1 MRIPSLQQDCV
12 LSCVL
17 CVYKTKDTCPLYS
30 LAAGEGGEE
39 GMTAE
44 ETTIGEL
51 NTELKLL

>member
-1 MRIPSLQQDCV
+1 
-12 LSCVL
+12 
-17 CVYKTKDTCPLYS
+17 VYKTKGTSPLYS

-39 GMTAE
+39 GMSAE

>member
-12 LSCVL
+12 LSCVM
-17 CVYKTKDTCPLYS
+17 CVYKSKDSCPLYS

-39 GMTAE
+39 GMAAAETA
-44 ETTIGEL
+44 INEL

>member
-1 MRIPSLQQDCV
+1 
-12 LSCVL
+12 
-17 CVYKTKDTCPLYS
+17 VYQTKGTCPLYS

-44 ETTIGEL
+44 GTAIGEL